1 MVRGSLMMISIVI
14 LIFLLIDLYVFQGL
28 KMLVSSW
35 PQANRRFIYI
45 IYWGFTALAIAF
57 FIAFQF
63 ANPDKW
69 SRLARTFMFS
79 FILVNYFSKIFFV
92 IILLVDDLLR
102 IVRWIIQKTS
112 NIIQNKPLSEGE
124 PITRSEFMVKVA
136 LIVASVPFFS
146 MLYGILFGAHDYR
159 VRRVK
164 LAFKNLPVS
173 FDGLKI
179 VQISDIHSGS
189 FYNKDAVK
197 RGVELIL
204 KQNADII
211 FFTGDLVNNVAT
223 EVEDYIEV
231 FDKLKAPMGVY
242 SVLGNHDYGDYKQWD
257 SEEDKKA
264 NLQNLKNAHTR
275 MGWKLLVNEN
285 RMLERNGE
293 KIALLGVENWGAK
306 KRWPKYGRLDKAYA
320 GTEGIPF
327 KVLLSHDPSHWDA
340 QVRPQCSDI
349 DLTLSGHTHG
359 FQFGV
364 EVAGIKWSPVQYAYK
379 QWAGLYKEGGQYLYV
394 NRGFGYIGFPGRVG
408 MPPEITVIELKKS

>member
-1 MVRGSLMMISIVI
+1 MLISIVI
-14 LIFLLIDLYVFQGL
+14 LFFILIDLYVFQGL

-35 PQANRRFIYI
+35 PQANRRLIYI
-45 IYWGFTALAIAF
+45 VYWALTAVAIAF

-63 ANPDKW
+63 TNPDKW
-69 SRLARTFMFS
+69 SRPARTFMFS
-79 FILVNYFSKIFFV
+79 FILVNYFTKIFFV
-92 IILLVDDLLR
+92 LILLIGDLVRL
-102 IVRWIIQKTS
+102 VRWLIQKSS

-146 MLYGILFGAHDYR
+146 MLYGILLGAHDYR

-164 LAFKNLPVS
+164 IAFKNLPAS

-179 VQISDIHSGS
+179 LQISDIHSGS
-189 FYNKDAVK
+189 FYNKAAVK
-197 RGVELIL
+197 KGVELIMNQ
-204 KQNADII
+204 KADII
-211 FFTGDLVNNVAT
+211 FFTGDLVNNVAD

-231 FDKLKAPMGVY
+231 FGKLKAPMGVY

-257 SEEDKKA
+257 SIEDKKK
-264 NLQNLKNAHTR
+264 NLQNLIKAHSR
-275 MGWKLLVNEN
+275 MGWELLMNEHKIFD
-285 RMLERNGE
+285 RNGE

-320 GTEGIPF
+320 GSENIPF
-327 KVLLSHDPSHWDA
+327 KLLLSHDPSHWDA

-364 EVAGIKWSPVQYAYK
+364 EIPGIKWSPVQYMYK
-379 QWAGLYKEGGQYLYV
+379 EWAGLYKQGEQYLYV